1 MSTYK
6 IYVYSPTPTR
16 LRVDVVTLNHLDGRI
31 LEGTSPFTLNQFTTL
46 KKQINITVVW
56 TEV

>member
-46 KKQINITVVW
+46 KKQINITVV
-56 TEV
+56 